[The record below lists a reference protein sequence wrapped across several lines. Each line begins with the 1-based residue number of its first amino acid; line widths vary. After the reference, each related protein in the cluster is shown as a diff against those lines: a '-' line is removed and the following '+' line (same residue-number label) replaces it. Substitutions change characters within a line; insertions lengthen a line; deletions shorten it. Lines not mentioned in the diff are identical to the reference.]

1 MGSCTC
7 RKPSFIRIC
16 CLGANE
22 RSSCQRWLDIARVFI
37 QVAQLLWEPST
48 ANVGTVFFLASLF
61 EQVLVCAIPRCL
73 FRFPLRFVIIIIC
86 FSYNNA
92 VKVTWAICGVYDLQL
107 DADKV
112 YK

>member
-7 RKPSFIRIC
+7 RKPSFSRIC
-16 CLGANE
+16 CLGANQ
-22 RSSCQRWLDIARVFI
+22 RSSCQSWLDIARVFI
-37 QVAQLLWEPST
+37 QVAQAPF
-48 ANVGTVFFLASLF
+48 GTVNSKCWNCFFLASLF

-86 FSYNNA
+86 YSFNNA
-92 VKVTWAICGVYDLQL
+92 VKGTWAICGVYDLQL